1 MMTTILRRR
10 FLVACSMLI
19 ATGLILAGGLCTETY
34 AQEKVDFIFVVDASG
49 SMSSV
54 ISIVSTGL
62 ADFSAELVS
71 EGIDAQFGISLIGG
85 TLTPARST
93 VLPTEHAGSTPPELY
108 QLLSSDSDLTTMNL
122 LSIDS
127 SVPID
132 APHLNHSINPE
143 AGLEMIRMVLE
154 VAQMS
159 ELSGPASNF
168 DFRPDARRVLILV
181 TDENSDIPFHPENRF
196 GHLEVEPG
204 DIQDPEWEMEL
215 IETAAALVTN
225 DVLLFMLVDPT
236 ADLVVEQYG
245 DPSRDLSTCDSF
257 LKEWTLDSLQGSPA
271 ENSLQARVLSSGGI
285 ARVFDL
291 NELGDPD
298 FVESLYDK
306 ILGSLQQLGC
316 DFSPCCQVVDGPLP
330 PTAPNDLLVGPGSIP
345 SITEAIQMAADTGI
359 NNVTIRVEP
368 GEYYENV
375 LIDLEQFESLLLIST
390 GGPDVTH
397 IMADPVT
404 QQPEGRRLWIYG
416 GEGEF
421 TRTVQIGWATS
432 EDPTDWYGF
441 TIRDGIT
448 TLASGPVLPNGEGG
462 GILVGGIND
471 STDPRVVIRG
481 NKVVNNEGCTN
492 GGGIAALHTRD
503 VEITLNEI
511 QSNVAG
517 AIGGY
522 RGGGIYLEDTE
533 STVISKNT
541 IENNSFLLTTT
552 NNSRQGGGIFVS
564 SDSEDT
570 VICGNIIE
578 DNQASRGAGVYA
590 AVNGPLSFPHRVRI
604 EANMIRDNDAIGLQN
619 PPQQYRGGGIYL
631 QHGDSA
637 GIAEIFNNAIV
648 SNDIDSAI
656 PGLLDGGSGGGLY
669 VDYAFSSTFDRCDLI
684 GNYISNNVARE
695 TGGGIYACL
704 ESPLPPSPALGPAR
718 SYNNTITD
726 NQLNEPSPD
735 SGSGLALAPFASIE
749 GVNCVIDR
757 NVGGSREWI
766 AACPPAILSQP
777 FRASVLSA
785 ISGSDCPGISWDL
798 FGPTN
803 SSTAS
808 NLDLP
813 PSLPQISSAG
823 SLLID
828 QGELV
833 SLPIL
838 ITFDGK
844 PRLQDVLTG
853 GPVLD
858 IGADEYNIDCDL
870 NGVSDV
876 CEHPADC
883 DGDGT
888 LDICEIASGEALD
901 LDQNGIP
908 DECDLLAA
916 EFFIRGDANNN
927 GGLEIADTIFLLT
940 YLFLAGTPP
949 VCDDSAD
956 ANDDGGVS
964 ISDPI
969 YELAY
974 LFTGGPA
981 PPDPGPSCGE
991 DPTADPIE
999 CIGDTTCP

>member
-1 MMTTILRRR
+1 MVTTNLRRKC
-10 FLVACSMLI
+10 LVACSIFIVTGFI
-19 ATGLILAGGLCTETY
+19 AAGGFCSMAL
-34 AQEKVDFIFVVDASG
+34 AQDEVDFIFIVDASG
-49 SMSSV
+49 SMSSL
-54 ISIVSTGL
+54 ISVVSSGL
-62 ADFSAELVS
+62 ADFSADLVS
-71 EGIDAQFGISLIGG
+71 QGIDAQFGISLIGG
-85 TLTPARST
+85 TLTPGQST
-93 VLPTEHAGSTPPELY
+93 VPSSAHAGSTPPELY
-108 QLLSSDSDLTTMNL
+108 QILSNDSDLTTMNL

-132 APHLNHSINPE
+132 APHLNHSVNPE

-154 VAQMS
+154 VAPMS

-168 DFRPDARRVLILV
+168 DFRPDARRVFILV
-181 TDENSDIPFHPENRF
+181 TNENSDIPYHPENRF
-196 GHLEVEPG
+196 GHLEIDPTNVL
-204 DIQDPEWEMEL
+204 DPEWDTEL
-215 IETAAALVTN
+215 IETTAALVNN

-245 DPSRDLSTCDSF
+245 DPSRDHSTCDSF
-257 LKEWTLDSLQGSPA
+257 LRDWTLDSLQGSPS
-271 ENSLQARVLSSGGI
+271 ENSLQARVLASGGI

-291 NELGDPD
+291 NELGDPE
-298 FVESLYDK
+298 FVSSLYNK
-306 ILGSLQQLGC
+306 ILGSLQTLEC

-330 PTAPNDLLVGPGSIP
+330 PTAPNDLLVGPGAIP
-345 SITEAIQMAADTGI
+345 TITEAIAFAVDNSLT
-359 NNVTIRVEP
+359 NVTIRVEP

-375 LIDLEQFESLLLIST
+375 LIDLDQFESLLLVST
-390 GGPDVTH
+390 EGPDVTH
-397 IMADPVT
+397 IAADSIT
-404 QQPEGRRLWIYG
+404 QQPEGRRLWVYG
-416 GEGEF
+416 GEGEV
-421 TRTVQIGWATS
+421 TRKVQIGWATT
-432 EDPTDWYGF
+432 EDPADWYGF

-448 TLASGPVLPNGEGG
+448 TLANGPVLPNGEGG
-462 GILVGGIND
+462 GILVGGLNT

-481 NKVVNNEGCTN
+481 NKIVNNEGCTN
-492 GGGIAALHTRD
+492 GGGIAALHARD

-511 QSNVAG
+511 TSNVSG

-541 IENNSFLLTTT
+541 IESNSFLLTTA

-564 SDSEDT
+564 SDSEET
-570 VICGNIIE
+570 VICGNTIE
-578 DNQASRGAGVYA
+578 DNQASLGAGVYA
-590 AVNGPLSFPHRVRI
+590 AVNGPLSFAHRVRI
-604 EANMIRDNDAIGLQN
+604 EANMIRDNVAINLPN
-619 PPQQYRGGGIYL
+619 PPQQFRGGGIYL
-631 QHGDSA
+631 QHGDSG

-648 SNDIDSAI
+648 SNNIDSAV
-656 PGLLDGGSGGGLY
+656 PSLLDGGSGGGLY
-669 VDYAFSSTFDRCDLI
+669 VDYLFSTTFDRCDLI
-684 GNYISNNVARE
+684 GNYISNNTARE
-695 TGGGIYACL
+695 TGGGIYASL
-704 ESPLPPSPALGPAR
+704 ESPPSPAPALGPAR
-718 SYNNTITD
+718 FYNNTITD
-726 NQLNEPSPD
+726 NELTEPSPD

-757 NVGGSREWI
+757 NAGGSREWI
-766 AACPPAILSQP
+766 AACPPATLAQP
-777 FRASVLSA
+777 FRSSVLSE
-785 ISGSDCPGISWDL
+785 ITGSECPGISWEL

-803 SSTAS
+803 LNTVS

-813 PSLPQISSAG
+813 PNLPQIPSAG
-823 SLLID
+823 SPLID

-844 PRLQDVLTG
+844 PRLQDLLTG

-927 GGLEIADTIFLLT
+927 GGLEIADAIFLLT

-949 VCDDSAD
+949 VCEDSAD
-956 ANDDGGVS
+956 VNDDGGVS

-969 YELAY
+969 YELSY
-974 LFTGGPA
+974 LFTGGPP

-991 DPTADPIE
+991 DSTPDPIG
-999 CIGDTTCP
+999 CDGDTTCP